1 MLAGRLLTGA
11 DVMENI
17 AAVIIESTLS
27 QRARHHKDGK
37 QTSMRAGW
45 YERSG
50 PADEVITVSEMPIPQ
65 PGPGEVLVR
74 LHASGISPSDYKK
87 RGNTKVRM
95 EFPRIVPHSDGAGVI
110 AALGRDV
117 ETLAV
122 GQRVWVFNG
131 QWERPFGTAAEY
143 IALPALQVRPLPPT
157 MSFIEGACLGIP
169 AMTSHHAV
177 FMDGPVRGKTVYV
190 PGAAGR
196 VGAYAVQWARW
207 GGARVIA
214 EVGTV
219 EKAQAVKALGANQV
233 LLRGQDDPVTAVLE
247 ATAGA
252 GVERI
257 IEIEFGGNMP
267 ISEKIIA
274 EGGVIASYAS
284 ARVPKA
290 TISVS
295 PRRARN
301 MSIHFIHCYTMADAA
316 KDAAVTDIARIAADG
331 AIQHRIAG
339 IVPLAELARAHREA
353 ESQSGTGQMV
363 VEIP

>member
-1 MLAGRLLTGA
+1 
-11 DVMENI
+11 
-17 AAVIIESTLS
+17 
-27 QRARHHKDGK
+27 
-37 QTSMRAGW
+37 MRAGW

-50 PADEVITVSEMPIPQ
+50 PADDVITVGDMATPQ
-65 PGPGEVLVR
+65 PGAGEVLVR

-87 RGNTKVRM
+87 RGNAKAGM
-95 EFPRIVPHSDGAGVI
+95 EFPRIVPHSDGAGVV
-110 AALGRDV
+110 AALGAGARHV
-117 ETLAV
+117 AI

-143 IALPALQVRPLPPT
+143 IALPAFQVRPLPDSL
-157 MSFIEGACLGIP
+157 SFIEGACLGIP
-169 AMTSHHAV
+169 AMTSHRAV

-196 VGAYAVQWARW
+196 VGGYAVQWAKW

-214 EVGTV
+214 EVGSA
-219 EKAQAVKALGANQV
+219 EKARAVKALGADRV
-233 LLRGQDDPVTAVLE
+233 VLRGQDDPVAVVLDT
-247 ATAGA
+247 TAGA
-252 GVERI
+252 GADRI

-267 ISEKIIA
+267 VNEKIIA

-284 ARVPKA
+284 ARVPQA

-301 MSIHFIHCYTMADAA
+301 MSMHFVHCYTMANAG
-316 KDAAVTDIARIAADG
+316 KDAAAADIARIAADG
-331 AIQHRIAG
+331 LLKHRIAG
-339 IVPLAELARAHREA
+339 VVPLAELARAHREA

-363 VEIP
+363 VEIS

>member
-1 MLAGRLLTGA
+1 
-11 DVMENI
+11 
-17 AAVIIESTLS
+17 
-27 QRARHHKDGK
+27 
-37 QTSMRAGW
+37 MRAGW
-45 YERSG
+45 YERNG
-50 PADEVITVSEMPIPQ
+50 PADDVITVGEMPTPK
-65 PGPGEVLVR
+65 PGNGEVLVR

-87 RGNTKVRM
+87 RGNVKAGM
-95 EFPRIVPHSDGAGVI
+95 EFPRIVPHSDGAGVV
-110 AALGRDV
+110 AALGPGV
-117 ETLAV
+117 TQLSV

-143 IALPALQVRPLPPT
+143 IALPAFQVRPLPDR

-169 AMTSHHAV
+169 AMTSHRAV
-177 FMDGPVRGKTVYV
+177 FMDGPVRGKMVYV

-196 VGAYAVQWARW
+196 VGAYALQWAKW

-214 EVGTV
+214 EVGTTA
-219 EKAQAVKALGANQV
+219 KAQAVKALGADRV
-233 LLRGQDDPVTAVLE
+233 LLRGQDDPVAAVLE

-252 GVERI
+252 GADRI

-267 ISEKIIA
+267 VSEKILA

-301 MSIHFIHCYTMADAA
+301 MSIHFVHCYTMADAA
-316 KDAAVTDIARIAADG
+316 KDAAAADIARIAADG

-339 IVPLAELARAHREA
+339 VVPLAELARAHREA

>member
-1 MLAGRLLTGA
+1 
-11 DVMENI
+11 
-17 AAVIIESTLS
+17 
-27 QRARHHKDGK
+27 
-37 QTSMRAGW
+37 MRAGW

-50 PADEVITVSEMPIPQ
+50 PADDVIVVAEMPTPQ

-87 RGNTKVRM
+87 RGNTKAGM
-95 EFPRIVPHSDGAGVI
+95 EFPRIVPHSDGAGVV
-110 AALGRDV
+110 AALGAGVAQR
-117 ETLAV
+117 AV

-143 IALPALQVRPLPPT
+143 IALPAFQVRPLPDSL
-157 MSFIEGACLGIP
+157 SFIAGACLGIP
-169 AMTSHHAV
+169 AMTAHRAV

-196 VGAYAVQWARW
+196 VGAYAVQWAKW

-214 EVGTV
+214 EAGTA
-219 EKAQAVKALGANQV
+219 EKAQAIKALGADRV
-233 LLRGQDDPVTAVLE
+233 LLRGQDDTVAAVLDE
-247 ATAGA
+247 TNGVGA
-252 GVERI
+252 DRI
-257 IEIEFGGNMP
+257 VEIEFGGNMA

-301 MSIHFIHCYTMADAA
+301 MSMHFVHCYTMPDTA
-316 KDAAVTDIARIAADG
+316 KDAAAADIARIVADG
-331 AIQHRIAG
+331 VFQHRVAG
-339 IVPLAELARAHREA
+339 VVPLAELARAHREA